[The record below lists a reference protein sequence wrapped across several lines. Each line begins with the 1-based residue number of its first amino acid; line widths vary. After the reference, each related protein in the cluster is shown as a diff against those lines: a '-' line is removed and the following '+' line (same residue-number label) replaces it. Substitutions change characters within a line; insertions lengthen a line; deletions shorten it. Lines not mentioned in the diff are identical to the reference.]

1 MKKCAVFPGS
11 FDPFTHGHKNI
22 VDRCMPLFD
31 EIVVAI
37 GVNTTKSNLFTVDQR
52 VEAIRKTF
60 LGLNNV
66 RVETFRGLTAE
77 YCRSVGARWIVRG
90 LRNSIDFEYEQS
102 IASMNKALN
111 PDIETVFL
119 FTDPALQPISSTIVR
134 EIHRSGGDIG
144 QFVPV
149 IPS

>member
-22 VDRCMPLFD
+22 VDRCIPLFD
-31 EIVVAI
+31 EIIVAI
-37 GVNTTKSNLFTVDQR
+37 GVNTTKSNLFTTEAR

-60 LGLNNV
+60 AHSDKV
-66 RVETFRGLTAE
+66 RVETFRGLTADF
-77 YCRSVGARWIVRG
+77 CRSIGAQWIVRG

-111 PDIETVFL
+111 PEIETVFL

-149 IPS
+149 IP

>member
-11 FDPFTHGHKNI
+11 FDPFTYGHKNI
-22 VDRCMPLFD
+22 VDRCIPLFD
-31 EIVVAI
+31 EIIVAI
-37 GVNTTKSNLFTVDQR
+37 GVNTTKLHLFTVEKR
-52 VEAIRKTF
+52 IAAIQKTF
-60 LGLNNV
+60 SDAEKV
-66 RVETFRGLTAE
+66 RVETFRGLTAD
-77 YCRSVGARWIVRG
+77 YCRSIGARWIVRG

-111 PDIETVFL
+111 SDIETLFL

-149 IPS
+149 VP

>member
-1 MKKCAVFPGS
+1 MNKIAVFPGS
-11 FDPFTHGHKNI
+11 FDPFTNGHKNI
-22 VDRCMPLFD
+22 VDRCIPLFD
-31 EIVVAI
+31 KIVVAI
-37 GVNTTKSNLFTVDQR
+37 GVNTTKSHLFSVEQR

-60 LGLNNV
+60 ANSENV

-77 YCRSVGARWIVRG
+77 YCRSIGARWIVRG

-111 PDIETVFL
+111 PEIETIFL

-134 EIHRSGGDIG
+134 EIHRSGGDIS
-144 QFVPV
+144 QFVPT
-149 IPS
+149 IP

>member
-1 MKKCAVFPGS
+1 MNKIAVFPGS
-11 FDPFTHGHKNI
+11 FDPFTNGHKNI
-22 VDRCMPLFD
+22 VDRCIPLFD
-31 EIVVAI
+31 KIVVAI
-37 GVNTTKSNLFTVDQR
+37 GVNTTKSHLFSVEQR

-60 LGLNNV
+60 VNSENV

-77 YCRSVGARWIVRG
+77 YCRSIGARWIVRG

-111 PDIETVFL
+111 PEIETIFL

-134 EIHRSGGDIG
+134 EIHRSGGDIS
-144 QFVPV
+144 QFVPT
-149 IPS
+149 IP

>member
-1 MKKCAVFPGS
+1 MNKIAVFPGS
-11 FDPFTHGHKNI
+11 FDPFTNGHKNI
-22 VDRCMPLFD
+22 VDRCIPLFD

-37 GVNTTKSNLFTVDQR
+37 GVNTTKSHLFSVEQR

-60 LGLNNV
+60 ANSENV
-66 RVETFRGLTAE
+66 QVETFRGLTAE
-77 YCRSVGARWIVRG
+77 YCRSIGARWIVRG

-111 PDIETVFL
+111 PEIETIFL

-134 EIHRSGGDIG
+134 EIHRSGGDIS
-144 QFVPV
+144 QFVPT
-149 IPS
+149 IP